1 MKRLVLLLSCCIL
14 FAAALLGASQA
25 TRRSDA
31 ALSRTLRWQTGALP
45 ATGEVVGRVHVLDG
59 DSIAVAGLPIR
70 VWGIDAPEWRQRC
83 RSDDGQLYRCGR
95 VSFRALARRLQFASV
110 RCVPRTYDAFGRI
123 VATCYEGQEDV
134 ARWMVARGLALDWP
148 RYSGGTYADA
158 EAEARRAAR
167 GLWQGEFARPW
178 DWRHRRAAVTS
189 PP

>member
-1 MKRLVLLLSCCIL
+1 MKRLVLLLSCCVL

-31 ALSRTLRWQTGALP
+31 ALSRTLRWQTGVRP
-45 ATGEVVGRVHVLDG
+45 ATGEVVGRAHVLDG

-70 VWGIDAPEWRQRC
+70 VWG
-83 RSDDGQLYRCGR
+83 DGQLYRCGR

-123 VATCYEGQEDV
+123 VATCYEGREDV

-158 EAEARRAAR
+158 EAKARRAAR
-167 GLWQGEFARPW
+167 GLWQGEFAR
-178 DWRHRRAAVTS
+178 RRRAAVTS